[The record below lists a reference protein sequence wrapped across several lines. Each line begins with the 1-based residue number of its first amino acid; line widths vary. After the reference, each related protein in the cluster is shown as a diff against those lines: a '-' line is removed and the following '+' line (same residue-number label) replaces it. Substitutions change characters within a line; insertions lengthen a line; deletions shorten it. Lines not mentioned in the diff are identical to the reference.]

1 MVLVL
6 KTHYGMS
13 QYKQFYRFDQ
23 KMASKQDVYLVLEA
37 VRLLSEEVSSLH
49 KKVDSGSELVDEV
62 AGLKGVVAGLAGK
75 LEEVLA
81 GVRGSA
87 EVLQELKAAELRD
100 RLDMLEMKWS
110 VTQMGDVAHK
120 LFTAMKSLEK
130 PEWLLYIEVFGAG
143 FHQPLLAMM
152 LIGAAAFKG
161 NPFWM
166 LLAVFLSFFLS
177 PYLTSLW
184 CFSLLVW
191 RCNWMR
197 RRCMR
202 STGCGGSPSSK
213 RSSSRNST
221 RNSSFLSNIGSR
233 LSSLSVFPM
242 PSFASFTAWR
252 SQRTS
257 DTTNGGDVESPQVDA
272 SPGEGS
278 GGEIEL
284 SDFAAVSSSTPV
296 IIAPS
301 SLNPDPPVSSTLFTF
316 PAFVSRPV
324 ESSKEHI
331 V

>member
-1 MVLVL
+1 
-6 KTHYGMS
+6 
-13 QYKQFYRFDQ
+13 
-23 KMASKQDVYLVLEA
+23 MASKQDVYLVLEA
-37 VRLLSEEVSSLH
+37 VRLLSEDVTSLH
-49 KKVDSGSELVDEV
+49 KKVDTGSELVAEV

-81 GVRGSA
+81 GLRGSA

-110 VTQMGDVAHK
+110 VTQMGDVART

-143 FHQPLLAMM
+143 FHQPGLAMA
-152 LIGAAAFKG
+152 LIGAAMVKG
-161 NPFWM
+161 DPFWM
-166 LLAVFLSFFLS
+166 LLACFLSFFLS
-177 PYLTSLW
+177 PYLTCLW

-191 RCNWMR
+191 RCGWMR
-197 RRCMR
+197 RKCMR
-202 STGCGGSPSSK
+202 STGCGSSPSSK
-213 RSSSRNST
+213 RSSSRNSN
-221 RNSSFLSNIGSR
+221 RNSSFLSNLGSR

-257 DTTNGGDVESPQVDA
+257 DTTNGGDVESPQVDDN
-272 SPGEGS
+272 PGDGT

-296 IIAPS
+296 VLAPS

-316 PAFVSRPV
+316 PTFVSRPV
-324 ESSKEHI
+324 EPSKEHI

>member
-1 MVLVL
+1 
-6 KTHYGMS
+6 
-13 QYKQFYRFDQ
+13 
-23 KMASKQDVYLVLEA
+23 MASKQDVYLVLEA
-37 VRLLSEEVSSLH
+37 VRLLSEDVTSLH
-49 KKVDSGSELVDEV
+49 KKVDAGSELVAEV

-81 GVRGSA
+81 GLRGSA

-110 VTQMGDVAHK
+110 VTQMGDVART

-143 FHQPLLAMM
+143 FHQPGLNMA
-152 LIGAAAFKG
+152 LIGAAMVKG
-161 NPFWM
+161 DPFWM
-166 LLAVFLSFFLS
+166 LLACFLSFFLS
-177 PYLTSLW
+177 PYLTCLW

-191 RCNWMR
+191 RCGWMR
-197 RRCMR
+197 RKCMR

-213 RSSSRNST
+213 RSSSRNSN
-221 RNSSFLSNIGSR
+221 RNSSFLSNLGSR

-257 DTTNGGDVESPQVDA
+257 DTTNGGDVESPQVDDN
-272 SPGEGS
+272 PGDGT

-284 SDFAAVSSSTPV
+284 SDFVAVSSSTPV
-296 IIAPS
+296 ILAPS

-316 PAFVSRPV
+316 PTFVSRPV
-324 ESSKEHI
+324 EPSKEHI